1 MTPPHVLVVLAADT
15 VPPALRGALERVGC
29 SASFRSLS
37 AATRLRTDF
46 SADALVVVLPDAAAA
61 SMPLGALLGRLGELP
76 RPTLLVCPGG
86 CTRELASITSLP
98 LISDTG
104 RDERELAVRLETL
117 LELRRPL
124 AALRRDAWTQR
135 RRGDSAARR
144 YAGQLR
150 LASQVQ
156 RGFLPQRLP
165 RFDRVSFECL
175 FRPVD
180 YVSGDIYDVNRL
192 DEEHVGIA
200 LADASGH
207 GIPAALLTVYIKRAL
222 RGKEIGHGTYRV
234 LSPDEVLAALNEDI
248 LDARLTECPF
258 VAAVYAVLNIR
269 TLEVRLAR
277 AGAPYPLH
285 RTRAGEL
292 RVLKV
297 PGGVVGVLPRPRFD
311 VQRIQLAPG
320 DSLLLHTDGLERII
334 TAAPAPT
341 CDLEPLR
348 QTAQRVAGLNLAAVR
363 AMAPA
368 TPGRPQEAA
377 VAVAV
382 PVGLTAGANPESPSP
397 AEDDRAAGD
406 ASHAVSGR
414 GHPPHTSDNDASDRP
429 DLPPAPTPRVTGEA
443 PVPLVGVPAQ
453 SPWHETLRVHG
464 PQVALEQL
472 AGRQRALRRMGF
484 PLDDLTVLAVQVA
497 P

>member
-1 MTPPHVLVVLAADT
+1 MTPPHVLVILAAET
-15 VPPALRGALERVGC
+15 VPAALRGALERVGC
-29 SASFRSLS
+29 SASFRPLS
-37 AATRLRTDF
+37 AATRARTDF

-61 SMPLGALLGRLGELP
+61 STPLGDVLGRLGEQP
-76 RPTLLVCPGG
+76 RPTLVVCPGG
-86 CTRELASITSLP
+86 VPREALSFSALP
-98 LISDTG
+98 LIFDTG
-104 RDERELAVRLETL
+104 RDEWELAVRLETL
-117 LELRRPL
+117 LQLRGPL
-124 AALRRDAWTQR
+124 ASLRHDAWMR
-135 RRGDSAARR
+135 RRQGESAARR

-156 RGFLPQRLP
+156 RGFLPPRLP
-165 RFDRVSFECL
+165 RFGRVSFECL

-234 LSPDEVLAALNEDI
+234 LSPDEVLAALNED
-248 LDARLTECPF
+248 LLEARLSECPF

-269 TLEVRLAR
+269 TLEVCLAR

-285 RTRAGEL
+285 RTHTGEL

-297 PGGVVGVLPRPRFD
+297 PGGVVGVLPQPRFD
-311 VQRIQLAPG
+311 VQRILLAPG

-334 TAAPAPT
+334 TAVPAPAH
-341 CDLEPLR
+341 DLEPLR
-348 QTAQRVAGLNLAAVR
+348 QTAERVAGLNLAAVR

-368 TPGRPQEAA
+368 TAAPRPREAA

-382 PVGLTAGANPESPSP
+382 PVAVTADGGPTAPVPGEESCTAGSASR
-397 AEDDRAAGD
+397 RAPT
-406 ASHAVSGR
+406 AV
-414 GHPPHTSDNDASDRP
+414 PSDNDALDGSPSSSALTRGAAGKAP
-429 DLPPAPTPRVTGEA
+429 D
-443 PVPLVGVPAQ
+443 PLVGRSAQ

>member
-1 MTPPHVLVVLAADT
+1 MAPPHVLVILAAET
-15 VPPALRGALERVGC
+15 VPPALRGALGRVGC
-29 SASFRSLS
+29 SASFRPLS
-37 AATRLRTDF
+37 AAARPRTGF
-46 SADALVVVLPDAAAA
+46 SADALVVVLPDAAA
-61 SMPLGALLGRLGELP
+61 SPPLGDLLGRLGDQP
-76 RPTLLVCPGG
+76 RPTLVVCPGG

-98 LISDTG
+98 LVFDAG

-135 RRGDSAARR
+135 RQGDRAARR

-165 RFDRVSFECL
+165 RFGGVSFECL

-234 LSPDEVLAALNEDI
+234 LSPDEVLAALNED
-248 LDARLTECPF
+248 LLEARLTDCPF

-269 TLEVRLAR
+269 TFEVRLAR

-285 RTRAGEL
+285 RTHTGEL

-297 PGGVVGVLPRPRFD
+297 PGGVVGVLPQPRFD
-311 VQRIQLAPG
+311 VQRVQLARG
-320 DSLLLHTDGLERII
+320 DSLLLHTDGLERIVA
-334 TAAPAPT
+334 AAPAPT
-341 CDLEPLR
+341 YDLEPLR
-348 QTAQRVAGLNLAAVR
+348 QTAERVAGLNLAAVR

-368 TPGRPQEAA
+368 TARRPQEAA
-377 VAVAV
+377 VAAAV
-382 PVGLTAGANPESPSP
+382 PVGLATGDDPESPAP
-397 AEDDRAAGD
+397 AEDDRAAGN
-406 ASHAVSGR
+406 ASHRAAAAG
-414 GHPPHTSDNDASDRP
+414 GSDNGPLDGPPPFPASTRG
-429 DLPPAPTPRVTGEA
+429 VNGEA
-443 PVPLVGVPAQ
+443 PFPVAGGPAQ

-484 PLDDLTVLAVQVA
+484 PLDDLTVLAIQVA